1 MATAKERPTGTRKE
15 WKAILGDDLIVGP
28 ENDLELLAEAA
39 AKGPVP
45 RIYLAC
51 GTEDSLYPESIRMR
65 NHLRSLGMNIT
76 YEEWSGIHSWV
87 FWDKAIQRGLEAVVT
102 KER

>member
-1 MATAKERPTGTRKE
+1 MPQAAQSVLDPITRLK
-15 WKAILGDDLIVGP
+15 KQFLDSIP
-28 ENDLELLAEAA
+28 AEAA

-51 GTEDSLYPESIRMR
+51 GTEDSLYPESVRMR

-87 FWDKAIQRGLEAVVT
+87 FWDKAIQRGLEAVVA